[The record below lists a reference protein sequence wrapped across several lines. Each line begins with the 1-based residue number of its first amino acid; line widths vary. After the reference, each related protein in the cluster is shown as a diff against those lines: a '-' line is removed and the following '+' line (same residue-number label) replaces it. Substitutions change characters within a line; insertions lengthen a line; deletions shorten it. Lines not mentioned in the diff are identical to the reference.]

1 MNNKNNAYDKVCERC
16 GQTDLILS
24 QIDIKF
30 NYGSKYD
37 TERISFAVCGECIDK
52 IYEYILSEREGRTL

>member
-1 MNNKNNAYDKVCERC
+1 MNNINNAYDKVCERC

-37 TERISFAVCGECIDK
+37 TERISFSVCGECADE
-52 IYEYILSEREGRTL
+52 IYNYILRESDYTIN